1 MDNDTT
7 IMICVVIIFL
17 IICLVCARIYC
28 LVDMKVTPIDEKGS
42 IV

>member
-1 MDNDTT
+1 MENDTT
-7 IMICVVIIFL
+7 IMICVFIIFL

-28 LVDMKVTPIDEKGS
+28 LLDMKVTPIDEKGS